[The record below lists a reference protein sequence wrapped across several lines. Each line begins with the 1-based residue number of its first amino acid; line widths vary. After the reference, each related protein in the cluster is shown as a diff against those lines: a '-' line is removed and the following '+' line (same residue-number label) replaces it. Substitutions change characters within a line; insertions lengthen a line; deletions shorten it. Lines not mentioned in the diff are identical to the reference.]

1 MQIRPAFGGNIMAQI
16 VTTNTRPQFA
26 TVRYK
31 VMDAPMREES
41 AAGEIVH
48 CKLPKG
54 VGESQVKHVRTEPV
68 PAGKTIS
75 DADIL
80 VVGGRGLQKEADLKL
95 IREAARFLGG
105 DWAITRPLAEKGW
118 CTNDRQIGLSGRTVR
133 PKLIITCGGQRRH
146 PVRGLHEPVRAYY
159 RHQHRSRRAD
169 LPGVARCDRRRPVRG
184 IAGAAPQTE
193 GGKRM
198 KPFQKIN
205 DTDLAVFEKL
215 MPGRVFYGSAISED
229 YDHDEMTEYG
239 HYMPDAVLQALS
251 TEEVCAVL
259 AYCNSHNIAVTP
271 RGTGTGLCGGCVARD
286 GGIVLSTEKMKKVLE
301 VDTQNM
307 TATVEPGVL
316 LMEFPKALE
325 GTGLFYPPDP
335 GEKTATMGGNAMTN
349 AGGMRAV
356 RYGVTRDYVLGMEV
370 VLADGT
376 VLSLGGKNVKTSS
389 GYSLI
394 QLMVGSEGTLG
405 FLTKLTVKLIPEPKV
420 NLSLLIPFDDL
431 NKCIGAVPAVLACG
445 CEPTAVE
452 FMERAVIASAETYLG
467 KQFPDTSADAYLLV
481 RLDGA
486 STDALQP
493 SVAVLTDL
501 ALSLGAKDVLLADT
515 DERKESIWNARGAF
529 LEAIKS
535 GTPSMD
541 ECDVVVPR
549 DKIALFVEKSIAIGK
564 RQGVRICSF
573 GHAGDGNLHIY
584 ACQDNLTEDLW
595 QEKVHCI
602 MDELYAEARALSGE
616 VSGEHGVGHAK
627 RAFLEESLGS
637 RQIELMR
644 GIKQVFDPNGI
655 LNPGKVV

>member
-1 MQIRPAFGGNIMAQI
+1 
-16 VTTNTRPQFA
+16 
-26 TVRYK
+26 
-31 VMDAPMREES
+31 
-41 AAGEIVH
+41 
-48 CKLPKG
+48 
-54 VGESQVKHVRTEPV
+54 
-68 PAGKTIS
+68 
-75 DADIL
+75 
-80 VVGGRGLQKEADLKL
+80 
-95 IREAARFLGG
+95 
-105 DWAITRPLAEKGW
+105 
-118 CTNDRQIGLSGRTVR
+118 
-133 PKLIITCGGQRRH
+133 
-146 PVRGLHEPVRAYY
+146 
-159 RHQHRSRRAD
+159 
-169 LPGVARCDRRRPVRG
+169 
-184 IAGAAPQTE
+184 
-193 GGKRM
+193 M
-198 KPFQKIN
+198 KPFRTIDN
-205 DTDLAVFEKL
+205 TDLAFFKQL
-215 MPGRVFYGSAISED
+215 MPGRVFSGDAISED
-229 YDHDEMTEYG
+229 YNHDEMTEYG
-239 HYMPDAVLQALS
+239 HYMPDAVLQALT
-251 TEEVCAVL
+251 TEEVSAVL
-259 AYCNSHNIAVTP
+259 RHCNERNIAVIP
-271 RGTGTGLCGGCVARD
+271 RGTGTGLCGGCVAK
-286 GGIVLSTEKMKKVLE
+286 GGGVVLSTEKMKKVLE

-356 RYGVTRDYVLGMEV
+356 RFGVTRDYVLGMEV

-376 VLSLGGKNVKTSS
+376 VLNLGGKNVKTSS
-389 GYSLI
+389 GYSLT
-394 QLMVGSEGTLG
+394 QLLVGSEGTLC

-431 NKCIGAVPAVLACG
+431 DKCIGAVPAVLSCG

-452 FMERAVIASAETYLG
+452 FMEREVIASAETYLG

-493 SVAVLTDL
+493 SVAILTDL
-501 ALSLGAKDVLLADT
+501 VLSLGAKDVLLADT

-549 DKIALFVEKSIAIGK
+549 DQIALFVRKSIEIGK
-564 RQGVRICSF
+564 KQNVRICSF

-584 ACQDNLTEDLW
+584 ACQDNLSGDDW
-595 QEKVHCI
+595 QRKVHEV
-602 MDELYAEARALSGE
+602 MDQLYTEAKALGGE

-627 RAFLEESLGS
+627 RVFLEESLGT

-644 GIKQVFDPNGI
+644 SIKAVFDPNGI
-655 LNPGKVV
+655 LNPGKVI